1 MARLESLEKL
11 QSEYFNAREELET
24 RVSIFETS
32 LLALADSVEGDEINQ
47 TRFEW
52 QTIVTAYQQQIANYT
67 ILLASIDTL
76 IEDLP

>member
-1 MARLESLEKL
+1 MSRLESLQRL
-11 QSEYFNAREELET
+11 QSEYLSAKEELET

-32 LLALADSVEGDEINQ
+32 LLGLADSVEGDEINQ

>member
-52 QTIVTAYQQQIANYT
+52 ETIVAAYQQQIANYT

>member
-32 LLALADSVEGDEINQ
+32 LLALADSVEGDEIGQ

-52 QTIVTAYQQQIANYT
+52 QTIVTAYQRQIANYT

-76 IEDLP
+76 IEELP